1 MKHLFEGKMTMNDVR
16 ARLVSQGKVVP
27 TTPRNTIDPERQNR
41 ITRKLSRV
49 NAILAR
55 RTLTTH

>member
-1 MKHLFEGKMTMNDVR
+1 MSKTITMNEVR
-16 ARLVSQGKVVP
+16 ARLVASGKVSPSVSS
-27 TTPRNTIDPERQNR
+27 TARNTIDPERQNR

>member
-1 MKHLFEGKMTMNDVR
+1 MKTITMNDVR
-16 ARLVSQGKVVP
+16 ARLVAQGKIVVTP
-27 TTPRNTIDPERQNR
+27 QTTPDPVRQNA

-55 RTLTTH
+55 RSLVATPVR

>member
-1 MKHLFEGKMTMNDVR
+1 MKTLTMNDVR
-16 ARLVSQGKVVP
+16 ARLVAQGKVIPV
-27 TTPRNTIDPERQNR
+27 PRNTIDPGRQNR

-55 RTLTTH
+55 RTLTHNT